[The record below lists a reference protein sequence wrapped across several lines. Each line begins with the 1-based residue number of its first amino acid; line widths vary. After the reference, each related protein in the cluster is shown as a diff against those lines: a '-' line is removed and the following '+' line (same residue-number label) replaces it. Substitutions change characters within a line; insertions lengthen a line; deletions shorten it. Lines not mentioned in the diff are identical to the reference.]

1 MRILAIDGDSET
13 LRQLE
18 IGLGA
23 ERFHVYGTDSGEEG
37 IDLARLYD
45 YDAIVLSET
54 ADVRSDSV
62 VRAIRNSKVRTPL
75 LVLSMFG
82 SPGTIAA
89 MLDLGAD
96 DYVTKPCHI
105 GELAARLN
113 ALVRRSRGHE
123 TSVLTAGPLSVNVTT
138 KRAYVHGQPLHLTRK
153 EYEMLELM
161 MLRRGVT
168 ITKDMFL
175 TALYSGMDEPELK
188 IIDVFLCKIRRKL
201 KDAGADGMIRT
212 VWGRGYYIANDV
224 EPATG
229 EDMNH
234 AWGGAINR
242 QMHERDSL
250 DAATLVPAMG
260 QR

>member
-1 MRILAIDGDSET
+1 MRILAIDGDANCLKS
-13 LRQLE
+13 LE

-37 IDLARLYD
+37 IDLGRLYD

-54 ADVRSDSV
+54 SDTHTDTV
-62 VRAIRNSKVRTPL
+62 IRTLRNNKVRTPL
-75 LVLSMFG
+75 LMLSCYNDG
-82 SPGTIAA
+82 AVRA
-89 MLDLGAD
+89 LDLGAD

-153 EYEMLELM
+153 EYEMLELL

-250 DAATLVPAMG
+250 DAATLVPMAG